1 MAKHDTLGSLFDD
14 IANAIRS
21 KTGNSEPIIADDFP
35 DEIVA
40 IQSGDSLD
48 TSDATAEA
56 KDIIEG
62 KTAYVN
68 RQKIEGSLVVYSCY
82 TGTEE
87 PDSSLGEDGDLYFV
101 KEA

>member
-21 KTGNSEPIIADDFP
+21 KTGDSEPIIADDFP
-35 DEIVA
+35 DEISS
-40 IQSGDSLD
+40 ISTGSD
-48 TSDATAEA
+48 TSDATAQA
-56 KDIIEG
+56 KDIING

-68 RQKIEGSLVVYSCY
+68 GQKIEGSLIVYSCY

-87 PDSSLGEDGDLYFV
+87 PDNSLGEDGDLYFV

>member
-35 DEIVA
+35 DEISS
-40 IQSGDSLD
+40 ISTGSD
-48 TSDATAEA
+48 TSDATAQA
-56 KDIIEG
+56 KDIIDG

-68 RQKIEGSLVVYSCY
+68 GQKIEGSLIVYSCY